1 MSEDNKSTSQF
12 NNSKR
17 KSHKKHYTVLPYFS
31 TPIVYVLVSL
41 IAIVPICFVLMNVAV
56 TAVHSAQKTL
66 TPDFCDITASSE
78 YKPSKKIGKIV
89 CDGAGLNAGVYY
101 GLNRVSLRYGAA
113 LNAKTALP
121 GQNKTVQVFGYSSTA
136 FKALKNVKKGDTIS
150 FETEWGTYTYSVTD
164 ACALET
170 APSASDNELVLAS
183 DLGGAFSFQ
192 NGKMLYVTARLVSGP
207 SAKEVP

>member
-1 MSEDNKSTSQF
+1 MGRRLT
-12 NNSKR
+12 
-17 KSHKKHYTVLPYFS
+17 
-31 TPIVYVLVSL
+31 
-41 IAIVPICFVLMNVAV
+41 
-56 TAVHSAQKTL
+56 QK
-66 TPDFCDITASSE
+66 PRS
-78 YKPSKKIGKIV
+78 
-89 CDGAGLNAGVYY
+89 
-101 GLNRVSLRYGAA
+101 
-113 LNAKTALP
+113 

-207 SAKEVP
+207 SAEEVP